1 MAAPSGQW
9 WTGAKASMC
18 ALPSPSQW
26 PLHAS
31 GRGCCY
37 YLFSSAS
44 TRAGRCA
51 GRQLAMG
58 SNTRN
63 PRPLLSVQPL
73 LPHAS
78 KHGLCAAA
86 SSLYS
91 SSDQHRLPSPLE
103 THTPAKVNNYRPAS
117 HRQPPIGHYRT
128 HTMPNTPRHS
138 RVAGRQ
144 PPAFIEIRP
153 IQLSQWS
160 RTDMTLEF
168 TNCCFTLS
176 RCSWCV
182 WLSPHI
188 NGKCWK
194 EIW

>member
-1 MAAPSGQW
+1 MQQRAVTRGPHTTVRVLYGCTIRPVVSRCKGLHVCTPQPVSMAITCEWQGFLLLFIQQCIHQSRPLCWETAGNGVQHKKPS
-9 WTGAKASMC
+9 
-18 ALPSPSQW
+18 
-26 PLHAS
+26 
-31 GRGCCY
+31 
-37 YLFSSAS
+37 
-44 TRAGRCA
+44 
-51 GRQLAMG
+51 
-58 SNTRN
+58 
-63 PRPLLSVQPL
+63 RPLLSVQPL

-86 SSLYS
+86 STLYS

-176 RCSWCV
+176 RCS
-182 WLSPHI
+182 
-188 NGKCWK
+188 
-194 EIW
+194 